1 MTENDFDRT
10 ARLWLQDGPSQL
22 ADRVLEAALDEIHV
36 TRQRRVMWPARRFP
50 SMGNAIRLA
59 AVAAVLVVAVAGI
72 NLFLPG
78 NGGLGGPQVSPTP
91 LPTPRGTIVEGDPVP
106 LQPGTY
112 ITADPF
118 LVRITLTVPAG
129 WDGKLGGPYAAYLT
143 RQYGPGEVMFFIFD
157 KVYVDPCAY
166 GKGLLVP
173 SPGPTVD
180 DLATA
185 LTAMPGVNA
194 TAPTDVTLGGYAGKQ
209 FTTTAPA
216 SFDGCTVGPDGYSIF
231 QLPLGAIYTMAPDQ
245 HDRIWLIDVEGQRMM
260 IVAPE
265 QPDQTPQDK
274 AEVQG
279 ILDSIRLAPSD
290 LPTPT
295 P

>member
-1 MTENDFDRT
+1 MSDIDFDRT

-36 TRQRRVMWPARRFP
+36 TRQRRVWGPARRFP

-78 NGGLGGPQVSPTP
+78 DGGFGSLQPSPTS
-91 LPTPRGTIVEGDPVP
+91 LPTPRGTLVVGDPVQ

-118 LVRITLTVPAG
+118 LVRVTLTVPGG
-129 WDGKLGGPYAAYLT
+129 WDGKLGGPYAAYLS
-143 RQYGPGEVMFFIFD
+143 RLYGPGEVLFFVFD
-157 KVYVDPCAY
+157 NVYADPCDY
-166 GKGLLVP
+166 GKGLLDP
-173 SPGPTVD
+173 PPGSTVD
-180 DLATA
+180 DLTAAWAT
-185 LTAMPGVNA
+185 MPGVAA
-194 TAPTDVTLGGYAGKQ
+194 TAPTAVTLGGYSGKQ
-209 FTTTAPA
+209 FAITAPA
-216 SFDGCTVGPDGYSIF
+216 NFDGCALGPDGYSIF
-231 QLPLGAIYTMAPDQ
+231 QLPLGAIWTMVPDQ
-245 HDRIWLIDVEGQRMM
+245 RDRVWVLDVAGQRLVV
-260 IVAPE
+260 VAPE

-279 ILDSIRLAPSD
+279 ILDSIRLAPVD
-290 LPTPT
+290 
-295 P
+295 